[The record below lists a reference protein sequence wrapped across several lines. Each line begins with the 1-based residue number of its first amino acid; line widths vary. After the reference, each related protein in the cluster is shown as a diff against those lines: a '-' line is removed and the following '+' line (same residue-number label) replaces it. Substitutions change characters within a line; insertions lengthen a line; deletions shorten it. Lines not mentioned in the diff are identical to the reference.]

1 MDKSLNMWQ
10 SHLSNNDAQVSSSS
24 AHVVSS
30 KSVMFLKFILG
41 VNIVIHSN
49 VADSEIELT
58 LQLYK
63 GKMSILVFVIDLSF
77 QEPLCLLGK

>member
-1 MDKSLNMWQ
+1 
-10 SHLSNNDAQVSSSS
+10 
-24 AHVVSS
+24 
-30 KSVMFLKFILG
+30 MFLKFILG